1 MRSDTCLD
9 YVVRAVQETEAKNEP
24 LLEELNIL
32 SDALQDRLEAI
43 SKDSDLDT
51 VYQIVI
57 TAAGWDDS
65 YAPLTT
71 SPQDMLRQLAYA
83 CLIDTAKYEVSGL
96 A

>member
-1 MRSDTCLD
+1 MRSDTCLG

-24 LLEELNIL
+24 LLEEPNIL
-32 SDALQDRLEAI
+32 SDELQDRLETI

-51 VYQIVI
+51 VYQIII

-71 SPQDMLRQLAYA
+71 NPQDMLRQLAYA

>member
-9 YVVRAVQETEAKNEP
+9 YVVQAIQETEAKNEP
-24 LLEELNIL
+24 LLEEADIL
-32 SDALQDRLEAI
+32 SDELQDRLENI
-43 SKDSDLDT
+43 SKQADLDT
-51 VYQIVI
+51 VHRIVI

-71 SPQDMLRQLAYA
+71 NPQDMLRQLAYA
-83 CLIDTAKYEVSGL
+83 CLIDTAKYEVGGL

>member
-24 LLEELNIL
+24 LLEEPNIL
-32 SDALQDRLEAI
+32 SDELQDRLETI

-51 VYQIVI
+51 VYQIII

-71 SPQDMLRQLAYA
+71 NPQDMLRQLAYA
-83 CLIDTAKYEVSGL
+83 CLIDTAKYEVNGL